1 MDRYGYET
9 PGAGSQWIQC
19 AMCERSFKVFHYQ
32 VREGTKFC
40 SRFCCWAAQRA
51 FTRALADG
59 RLNGILAEERA
70 RAKVEAQRNRAHR
83 SVVHWRG
90 GVETAYDRQVREL
103 GSALED

>member
-1 MDRYGYET
+1 MDKVRDVRPTLQGVPL
-9 PGAGSQWIQC
+9 PGARRNEVLL
-19 AMCERSFKVFHYQ
+19 ALL
-32 VREGTKFC
+32 
-40 SRFCCWAAQRA
+40 CWAAQRA

-83 SVVHWRG
+83 SGVHWRG

>member
-1 MDRYGYET
+1 
-9 PGAGSQWIQC
+9 
-19 AMCERSFKVFHYQ
+19 MCERPFKVFRYQ